1 MARSARKI
9 SENGLYHAVLR
20 SVDGRSMFYENE
32 DYEKFIQVLGE
43 CKKTSEFLLFA
54 YSLSPDMVHIIIKT
68 GDTPLSMIFKRINT
82 KYIYWYK
89 RKYGCTGKLLRDRYK
104 SEPLDTVERLAGAVK
119 YVHSVPGA
127 ACTSLDEYKNGG
139 SRIDADV
146 IYRTVTKAELLNAD
160 EPVNAEDYIGENNYA
175 KKGLSDDEVKK
186 ILSMD
191 YACNSTEDVLILSE
205 DFREIIIKRLHSAGA
220 SIRQISRLTGI
231 GKSTVERKLR

>member
-1 MARSARKI
+1 MARIARKI
-9 SENGLYHAVLR
+9 SKNGIYHAVLR
-20 SVDGRSMFYENE
+20 SVDGRSMFCENE

-43 CKKTSEFLLFA
+43 CKKTSGFLIFA
-54 YSLSPDMVHIIIKT
+54 YSLSPDTVHLVIKT
-68 GDTPLSMIFKRINT
+68 GETPLSMVFKRINT
-82 KYIYWYK
+82 KYIYWYN
-89 RKYGCTGKLLRDRYK
+89 RKYGCAGKLLRDRYK
-104 SEPLDTVERLAGAVK
+104 SEPLETEERIAGAVK
-119 YVHSVPGA
+119 YVHSVSNA
-127 ACTSLDEYKNGG
+127 AYTSLNEYKNGG

-231 GKSTVERKLR
+231 GKSIIERKLR